1 MWEIYNLFPS
11 KHIYYHMKQMIL
23 DLKGDWESS
32 SLSSNAEIF
41 FYTNVYLILK
51 MNPSVGIFSISQV
64 SKSVY
69 Y

>member
-1 MWEIYNLFPS
+1 
-11 KHIYYHMKQMIL
+11 MKQMIS

-51 MNPSVGIFSISQV
+51 MNPSVGIFCYLTSQ
-64 SKSVY
+64 
-69 Y
+69 